1 MNLWRRAIAWL
12 VLAGFL
18 SAQGAV
24 WVAAVHADME
34 DDAACA
40 SLDGPAIVGPH
51 HQAGLQFEE
60 TNLPNPI
67 EHCALCHMERAVGGA
82 RFGRVA
88 AVSARPRLVGIASDS
103 APALAVVVIR
113 ATAPRGPPALLA
125 A

>member
-1 MNLWRRAIAWL
+1 MRALRRSIAWL
-12 VLAGFL
+12 ILAGFL

-24 WVAAVHADME
+24 WVAAVHASFE

-40 SLDGPAIVGPH
+40 ALDGHGLIGPH

-82 RFGRVA
+82 RLARVA
-88 AVSARPRLVGIASDS
+88 AAGLLERLTLRPVESVIAASLVET
-103 APALAVVVIR
+103 R
-113 ATAPRGPPALLA
+113 ATALRGPPVRLS
-125 A
+125 